1 MIDLHSHILPGIDDG
16 AASVEDSMVLLR
28 ELSAAGVTDVFATP
42 HYVDETIY
50 TSSVSANSKLLSDL
64 QALAAAEG
72 LPIRIHLGNEIY
84 IFPKIQEF
92 LEAGEIT
99 GLGGSP
105 YLLVELPMS
114 GDYPGYY
121 DIFLSLIRAGYKVI
135 LAHPER
141 YSAFHRDFSLVTE
154 LYDMGVLLQCNLG
167 SFVGQYGKTARKLV
181 ERLAKEKMIW
191 ALGSDIHHP
200 HGSDFWQ
207 RATKRLEK
215 FYSEGEVEE
224 ILETRGKDILAK

>member
-1 MIDLHSHILPGIDDG
+1 
-16 AASVEDSMVLLR
+16 
-28 ELSAAGVTDVFATP
+28 
-42 HYVDETIY
+42 
-50 TSSVSANSKLLSDL
+50 
-64 QALAAAEG
+64 
-72 LPIRIHLGNEIY
+72 
-84 IFPKIQEF
+84 
-92 LEAGEIT
+92 
-99 GLGGSP
+99 
-105 YLLVELPMS
+105 MS

-191 ALGSDIHHP
+191 AMGSDIHHL
-200 HGSDFWQ
+200 HGDRWIPS
-207 RATKRLEK
+207 AVKK
-215 FYSEGEVEE
+215 MSKYYSENELKE
-224 ILETRGKDILAK
+224 ILDLNPRKILEN